1 MAFKMDAGRG
11 NYAKTGK
18 GIPMS
23 FRQENFPPVGEKQEW
38 EEDVIDPKT
47 GEVNR
52 LTNVERASVLVPAA
66 VGRGDRNALSTQ
78 AAERK
83 VDMALSYAKS
93 KGEPLANIKL
103 TATPEEF
110 ARGGQAVIAD
120 GGEYLTKE
128 RKKQAAKIKKAAD
141 TIKRLRGN

>member
-1 MAFKMDAGRG
+1 MAFKMNAGRG

-66 VGRGDRNALSTQ
+66 AGRGAGTALSTE

-83 VDMALSYAKS
+83 VN
-93 KGEPLANIKL
+93 G
-103 TATPEEF
+103 
-110 ARGGQAVIAD
+110 
-120 GGEYLTKE
+120 
-128 RKKQAAKIKKAAD
+128 
-141 TIKRLRGN
+141 TILC